1 MKNIILVFLL
11 AAFVSSCG
19 KLNVG
24 SDSNESTGGGDA
36 ISAGRGVIKNG
47 SGTTVARVVAWLDK
61 GGDVA
66 VYIPSADRYAS
77 INLETGNYVSRGVD
91 GGFTLYFAGDGC
103 GPTPAVTSQ
112 HFVGE
117 VGKAIIY
124 HTVSNSYYRVTASR
138 SSYAYGSRL
147 QSDGSCDDGDGT
159 FTSSASSGPF
169 DIVADSR
176 PYNFTQLTLPI
187 TITYE

>member
-1 MKNIILVFLL
+1 MKKFIATSLVAL
-11 AAFVSSCG
+11 FVTSCG
-19 KLNVG
+19 QVNTTASG
-24 SDSNESTGGGDA
+24 TGGGGTLMGAD
-36 ISAGRGVIKNG
+36 RGVIKDA
-47 SGTTVARVVAWLDK
+47 GTTVAKIVAWLDK

-124 HTVSNSYYRVTASR
+124 HTASNSYYRVTASR

-147 QSDGSCDDGDGT
+147 QSDGSCDDVDST

-176 PYNFTQLTLPI
+176 PYDFSAIAPL